1 MDPETEGQF
10 KNVDE
15 TLRKMAASQ
24 QASSAEWD
32 AKLQNL
38 RDIVFSLAR
47 TSSEHDV
54 KLDKLIQIVAPL
66 TQTVRDDHQTISR
79 ILDVLASLAEADEQI
94 RREFR
99 ERNARVDEEHRR
111 LDEQIAI
118 LVRMMDEWVRR
129 NPPNGKG
136 A

>member
-1 MDPETEGQF
+1 MDPETQGQF

-32 AKLQNL
+32 AKLENL

-79 ILDVLASLAEADEQI
+79 ILDILASLAEADEQI
-94 RREFR
+94 RREFQ

-111 LDEQIAI
+111 FDEQFAVLI
-118 LVRMMDEWVRR
+118 RRMDEWFRR

>member
-1 MDPETEGQF
+1 MDPETEGHL
-10 KNVDE
+10 NDVRE
-15 TLRKMAASQ
+15 SLRMMAASR

-32 AKLQNL
+32 AKLRNL

-47 TSSEHDV
+47 ASSEHHV
-54 KLDKLIQIVAPL
+54 KLDKLIEVVAPL

-79 ILDVLASLAEADEQI
+79 IRDILVSLAATDEQI
-94 RREFR
+94 RREFQ

-111 LDEQIAI
+111 HDEQFADLI
-118 LVRMMDEWVRR
+118 RRMDEWFRR